1 MSGPGQAPARRG
13 WWLIDGLPHD
23 LLVQAMRRAPD
34 RLPALAALC
43 RQGRLAALRPLAPNC
58 QTPASLAAL
67 YSGQDAGATGICGF
81 DLPDFAAGP
90 LGLRRAFDT
99 ELPLRGSARM
109 VWDTPEPYRKPV
121 LLHMPFVSAA
131 SRRGARRVF
140 DGFARPRLAPA
151 VWSVEEARARLLA
164 LPQDNGWV
172 SVPLR
177 DGTPCRAASAL
188 IGGQEKI
195 LFLGVWAEPTF
206 AGVPFRASGLQ
217 HFYRNGALGPR
228 VIEGG
233 DGTAERLF
241 MGSLRQMAAYFN
253 ALWLHH
259 WAGEPYCDIF
269 GYQPALDL
277 ALHELAGMVD
287 PSCAHFSPRAA
298 VLIWPLL
305 IDLLADF
312 DRVIA
317 LTRQNCGPQ
326 DRVIVCSDHGMMPVD
341 LLVRP
346 NILLEQMGILRR
358 DAGGQIDPGASKAW
372 LHPAENGLICLRDE
386 ADPGLGTELARRL
399 TAETGRRARVEVY
412 PVLEP
417 HLAPPTGLK
426 ARHFLWAGER
436 VQIRADLEGPLCQPS
451 AKTGEH
457 VVAGEHP
464 ALRGVVLDLSPAP
477 GFDGP
482 GEVFAPWEVAGLL
495 DRVPA

>member
-1 MSGPGQAPARRG
+1 
-13 WWLIDGLPHD
+13 
-23 LLVQAMRRAPD
+23 
-34 RLPALAALC
+34 
-43 RQGRLAALRPLAPNC
+43 
-58 QTPASLAAL
+58 
-67 YSGQDAGATGICGF
+67 
-81 DLPDFAAGP
+81 
-90 LGLRRAFDT
+90 
-99 ELPLRGSARM
+99 
-109 VWDTPEPYRKPV
+109 
-121 LLHMPFVSAA
+121 
-131 SRRGARRVF
+131 
-140 DGFARPRLAPA
+140 
-151 VWSVEEARARLLA
+151 
-164 LPQDNGWV
+164 
-172 SVPLR
+172 
-177 DGTPCRAASAL
+177 
-188 IGGQEKI
+188 
-195 LFLGVWAEPTF
+195 
-206 AGVPFRASGLQ
+206 
-217 HFYRNGALGPR
+217 
-228 VIEGG
+228 
-233 DGTAERLF
+233 
-241 MGSLRQMAAYFN
+241 
-253 ALWLHH
+253 
-259 WAGEPYCDIF
+259 
-269 GYQPALDL
+269 
-277 ALHELAGMVD
+277 
-287 PSCAHFSPRAA
+287 
-298 VLIWPLL
+298 
-305 IDLLADF
+305 
-312 DRVIA
+312 VIA

-326 DRVIVCSDHGMMPVD
+326 DRVIVCSDRGMMPVD